1 MFVGLGLGLEL
12 CLGLELGL
20 IIVGNLSRYYFSH
33 RITPWMLTDRHR
45 NNSFTLLPQAG
56 RPDARVTVKKVFV
69 GGIKEDIDDHD
80 LRDYFSTYGEVDSV
94 NVITDKE
101 TGKKRG
107 FAFVAF
113 NDYDPVDKI
122 VRKFVFLLCRYT
134 YCHRVMDGS

>member
-1 MFVGLGLGLEL
+1 M
-12 CLGLELGL
+12 
-20 IIVGNLSRYYFSH
+20 
-33 RITPWMLTDRHR
+33 
-45 NNSFTLLPQAG
+45 
-56 RPDARVTVKKVFV
+56 KKVFV

-122 VRKFVFLLCRYT
+122 VREFVLSRRYYRLYGHVT
-134 YCHRVMDGS
+134 DAEVIGVFSHL